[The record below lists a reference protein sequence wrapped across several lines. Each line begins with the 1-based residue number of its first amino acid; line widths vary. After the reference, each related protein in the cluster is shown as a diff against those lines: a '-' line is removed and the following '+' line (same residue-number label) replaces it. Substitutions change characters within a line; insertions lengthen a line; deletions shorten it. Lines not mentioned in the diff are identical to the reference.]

1 MSPSRQPDHVGQVSM
16 FLLAFDTST
25 PIVTA
30 ALVRDDTLVSDG
42 AFGDI
47 TGPQL
52 HGEELASLIADVM
65 EGYEFA
71 ELDGIAVGT
80 GPGPYTGLRVGLVT
94 AEVIGHVH
102 GLPVFGVPSLDAI
115 ANAHRRHG
123 TTGRITAITDV
134 KRKEFAI
141 AEYGDGDHP
150 LDGPKLVPTSG
161 YTLDGTPSA
170 IDVALVAIA
179 RAQRGEHQPVT
190 PIYLRQ
196 PDVTLS

>member
-1 MSPSRQPDHVGQVSM
+1 M

-25 PIVTA
+25 PIVTV
-30 ALVRDDTLVSDG
+30 ALVRDETLVSDG
-42 AFGDI
+42 SFGEL

-52 HGEELASLIADVM
+52 HGEELAALISDVM

-71 ELDGIAVGT
+71 ELDGLAVGT

-102 GLPVFGVPSLDAI
+102 SLPVFGVSSLDAI
-115 ANAHRRHG
+115 ANGHRRHG
-123 TTGRITAITDV
+123 ATGSITAVTDV
-134 KRKEFAI
+134 KRKEHAI
-141 AEYGDGDHP
+141 ATYVESDHP
-150 LDGPKLVPTSG
+150 IDGPRLVPASEYVLG
-161 YTLDGTPSA
+161 GTPSA

-179 RAQRGEHQPVT
+179 RAQRGEAQPVT

>member
-1 MSPSRQPDHVGQVSM
+1 M

-25 PIVTA
+25 PIVTV
-30 ALVRDDTLVSDG
+30 ALVRDETLVSDG
-42 AFGDI
+42 SFGEL

-52 HGEELASLIADVM
+52 HGEELAALISDVM

-71 ELDGIAVGT
+71 ELDGLAVGT

-102 GLPVFGVPSLDAI
+102 SLPVFGVSSLDAI
-115 ANAHRRHG
+115 ANGHRRHG
-123 TTGRITAITDV
+123 ATGSITAVTDV
-134 KRKEFAI
+134 KRKEHAI
-141 AEYGDGDHP
+141 AAYAESDHP
-150 LDGPKLVPTSG
+150 IDGPRLVPASE
-161 YTLDGTPSA
+161 YVLDGTPSA

-179 RAQRGEHQPVT
+179 RAQRGEAQPVT

>member
-1 MSPSRQPDHVGQVSM
+1 M
-16 FLLAFDTST
+16 FLLALDTST
-25 PIVTA
+25 PIVSV

-42 AFGDI
+42 EFGDL

-52 HGEELASLIADVM
+52 HGEELAALIADVM
-65 EGYEFA
+65 EGYEFS

-115 ANAHRRHG
+115 ANGHRRHG
-123 TTGRITAITDV
+123 ATAPIMAVTDV
-134 KRKEFAI
+134 KRKEHAV
-141 AEYGDGDHP
+141 AVYADGDHP
-150 LDGPKLVPTSG
+150 IDGPRLVQATEYELG
-161 YTLDGTPSA
+161 GTPSA
-170 IDVALVAIA
+170 IDIALVAIA
-179 RAQRGEHQPVT
+179 RAQRSEQQPVT

-196 PDVTLS
+196 PDVS

>member
-1 MSPSRQPDHVGQVSM
+1 M
-16 FLLAFDTST
+16 FLLALDTST
-25 PIVTA
+25 PIVTV

-42 AFGDI
+42 SIGEL

-52 HGEELASLIADVM
+52 HGEELAALIADVM

-71 ELDGIAVGT
+71 ELDGLAVGT

-102 GLPVFGVPSLDAI
+102 GLPVFGVSSLDAI
-115 ANAHRRHG
+115 ANGHRRHG
-123 TTGRITAITDV
+123 ATGSITAVTDV
-134 KRKEFAI
+134 KRKEHAI
-141 AEYGDGDHP
+141 ATYAESDHP
-150 LDGPKLVPTSG
+150 IDGPRLVPASEYVLG
-161 YTLDGTPSA
+161 GTPSA

-179 RAQRGEHQPVT
+179 RAQRGEAQPVT

>member
-1 MSPSRQPDHVGQVSM
+1 M
-16 FLLAFDTST
+16 FLLALDTST
-25 PIVTA
+25 PIVSV
-30 ALVRDDTLVSDG
+30 ALVRDDTLLSDG
-42 AFGDI
+42 VFGEL

-52 HGEELASLIADVM
+52 HGEELSSLIADVM

-94 AEVIGHVH
+94 AEVIAHVH

-115 ANAHRRHG
+115 AHMHRRHG
-123 TTGRITAITDV
+123 AVGTITAVTDV
-134 KRKEFAI
+134 KRKEHAI
-141 AEYGDGDHP
+141 AVYGDGDHP
-150 LDGPKLVPTSG
+150 VDGPSLVAAADHP
-161 YTLDGTPSA
+161 LDGTPSA

-179 RAQRGEHQPVT
+179 RATPGEAQPLT

-196 PDVTLS
+196 PDVTLK